1 MAFFI
6 PLEKR
11 KGLQRMHRRLLYLL
25 ISLLMSANLLGQDLN
40 DFRWKNRLLLL
51 MEPRA
56 DLVNTRE
63 QLALFAP
70 FEQDIEDRELIILVF
85 DGEVILDKE
94 LKATSIDVSK
104 IPHKDFQGVLLF
116 GKDGGIKLKQP
127 FYVTPIRIFDLIDSM
142 PMRQSEIRRKNSP

>member
-1 MAFFI
+1 
-6 PLEKR
+6 
-11 KGLQRMHRRLLYLL
+11 
-25 ISLLMSANLLGQDLN
+25 MSANLLGQDLT
-40 DFRWKNRLLLL
+40 DFQWKNRLLLL
-51 MEPRA
+51 MEPQG
-56 DLVNTRE
+56 DHVNTRE

-94 LKATSIDVSK
+94 LKATTIDVSK

-127 FYVTPIRIFDLIDSM
+127 FYVTPIRIFNLIDSM

>member
-1 MAFFI
+1 
-6 PLEKR
+6 
-11 KGLQRMHRRLLYLL
+11 
-25 ISLLMSANLLGQDLN
+25 MSANLLGQDLN

-51 MEPRA
+51 MAPQG

-70 FEQDIEDRELIILVF
+70 FEKDIEDRELIILVF
-85 DGEVILDKE
+85 DGEMILDKE

-104 IPHKDFQGVLLF
+104 IPHKGFQGVLLF

-142 PMRQSEIRRKNSP
+142 PMRQSEKRRKNSP